1 MIYGEITAQKLNK
14 LLIKHEN
21 VIKIELDFKLYFY
34 NLNLSLA
41 LRVIWIENKYFVL
54 LSYLII
60 ILFVGWP
67 VTY

>member
-14 LLIKHEN
+14 LLIKNEN

-41 LRVIWIENKYFVL
+41 LRVI
-54 LSYLII
+54 
-60 ILFVGWP
+60 
-67 VTY
+67 